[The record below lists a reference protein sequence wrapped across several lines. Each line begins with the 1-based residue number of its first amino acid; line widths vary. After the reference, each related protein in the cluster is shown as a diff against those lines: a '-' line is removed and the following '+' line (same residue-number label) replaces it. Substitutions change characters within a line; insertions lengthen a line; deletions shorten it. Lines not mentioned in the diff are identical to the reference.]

1 MNFIKK
7 IIPNK
12 IKLEGKYFLMSLLK
26 IPYNRQGLPLEIQEW
41 LPNDKPMTFIDVGAS
56 VGIFSQIVSNYYTV
70 EHGIIVEPL
79 ANHIPVLHSKF
90 PDKKK
95 YSIFNVAISE
105 SAGESDF
112 YTFDNFDFNSSF
124 LKIKREL
131 MQLPGFEKKEEI
143 ALKVK
148 TDKLD
153 NLTSESGIGQ
163 IDLLKIDVQGAEHM
177 VLHSGKNTLKR
188 TKLVYIEFS
197 YRPLY
202 EGSSTFFDLYKIM
215 TDNQFR
221 LVNITPGFKG
231 KDGELL
237 QGDALFVNNLLR

>member
-1 MNFIKK
+1 M
-7 IIPNK
+7 
-12 IKLEGKYFLMSLLK
+12 
-26 IPYNRQGLPLEIQEW
+26 
-41 LPNDKPMTFIDVGAS
+41 
-56 VGIFSQIVSNYYTV
+56 
-70 EHGIIVEPL
+70 
-79 ANHIPVLHSKF
+79 
-90 PDKKK
+90 
-95 YSIFNVAISE
+95 
-105 SAGESDF
+105 
-112 YTFDNFDFNSSF
+112 
-124 LKIKREL
+124 KIKREL